1 MSEQIKFTNEEL
13 EQIQSIQNEYNDV
26 AVKFG
31 QIEVQKILM
40 TQQMETLEKSHE
52 GLQSDYKK
60 IQKTEKDLSEKLN
73 EKYGTGTLD
82 IKTGIFTPQQ

>member
-1 MSEQIKFTNEEL
+1 MAETIKFTDEEL
-13 EQIQSIQNEYNDV
+13 QEIQSIQDDYNDV

-40 TQQMETLEKSHE
+40 NQQLETLEKSHE
-52 GLQSDYKK
+52 GLQSDYR
-60 IQKTEKDLSEKLN
+60 KTQQIEKELSEKLN
-73 EKYGTGTLD
+73 KKYGTGTLD

>member
-1 MSEQIKFTNEEL
+1 MSEQVKFTDDEL
-13 EQIQSIQNEYNDV
+13 QQIQSIQDDYNDV
-26 AVKFG
+26 SAKFG

-40 TQQMETLEKSHE
+40 NQQMDTLEKTHQ

-60 IQKTEKDLSEKLN
+60 TQQIEKELSETLN
-73 EKYGTGTLD
+73 KKYGTGTLD

>member
-1 MSEQIKFTNEEL
+1 MTEQIKFTDEEL
-13 EQIQSIQNEYNDV
+13 QEIQSIQNDYNDV
-26 AVKFG
+26 AAKFG
-31 QIEVQKILM
+31 QIEVQRILM
-40 TQQMETLEKSHE
+40 NQQLETLDKSYE

-60 IQKTEKDLSEKLN
+60 TQKIEKDLSKKLN

>member
-1 MSEQIKFTNEEL
+1 MTEQIKFTDEEL
-13 EQIQSIQNEYNDV
+13 QEIQSIQNDYNDV
-26 AVKFG
+26 AAKFG
-31 QIEVQKILM
+31 QIEVQRILM
-40 TQQMETLEKSHE
+40 NQQLETLDKSYE

-60 IQKTEKDLSEKLN
+60 TQKIEKDLSEKLN

>member
-26 AVKFG
+26 AAKFG

-40 TQQMETLEKSHE
+40 NQQLETLEKSHE
-52 GLQSDYKK
+52 GLQSDYR
-60 IQKTEKDLSEKLN
+60 KTQQIEKELSEKLN

>member
-1 MSEQIKFTNEEL
+1 MSEQIKFTDEEL
-13 EQIQSIQNEYNDV
+13 QEIQSIQNDYNDV
-26 AVKFG
+26 AAKFG

-40 TQQMETLEKSHE
+40 SQQSETIDKSHE
-52 GLQSDYKK
+52 GLQSDYRK
-60 IQKTEKDLSEKLN
+60 IQKIEKDLSEKLN

>member
-1 MSEQIKFTNEEL
+1 MSEEIKFTDEEL
-13 EQIQSIQNEYNDV
+13 QEIQSIQNDYNDV
-26 AVKFG
+26 AAKFG
-31 QIEVQKILM
+31 QIEVQRILM
-40 TQQMETLEKSHE
+40 NQQLETLDKSYE

-60 IQKTEKDLSEKLN
+60 TQKIEKDLSEKLN